1 MVTDWDEGFYIIL
14 DYDLI
19 GIYYKDPLIP
29 TKISRRIAIVI
40 NMHFKTALKIN
51 ALLIAYITTH
61 TASKEY
67 TSKLHF
73 GQYYSFYRET

>member
-1 MVTDWDEGFYIIL
+1 MCVFRKYDDPDDGYWFYIIL

-29 TKISRRIAIVI
+29 TKISRRIAILI

-51 ALLIAYITTH
+51 ALLLADITTC

-67 TSKLHF
+67 ISKLHF
-73 GQYYSFYRET
+73 E